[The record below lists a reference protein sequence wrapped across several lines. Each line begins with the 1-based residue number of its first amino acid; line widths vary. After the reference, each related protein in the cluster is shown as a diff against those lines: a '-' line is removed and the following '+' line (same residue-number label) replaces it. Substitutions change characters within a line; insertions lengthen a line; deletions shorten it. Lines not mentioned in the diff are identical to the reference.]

1 MANDLTTLAKR
12 LASEGPSRVTL
23 LQGEERLLV
32 DEALRQVLEASV
44 DADGS
49 AGVHT
54 KYHLRVISIMIRTL
68 D

>member
-1 MANDLTTLAKR
+1 MSSAQPEYMVVAPVAT
-12 LASEGPSRVTL
+12 
-23 LQGEERLLV
+23 
-32 DEALRQVLEASV
+32 ALWVSKGGCEFLLEASV

-54 KYHLRVISIMIRTL
+54 KYHLRVIRIMIRTL